1 MNSNQNV
8 VPSKLYTTEAANS
21 QKQTKDD
28 LEKEDPTPEKG
39 VEVLLGSKIKDGD
52 DSSDNA

>member
-21 QKQTKDD
+21 QKQTKDE
-28 LEKEDPTPEKG
+28 LEQEDPSKEDG
-39 VEVLLGSKIKDGD
+39 LDVLLGSKKEDGD
-52 DSSDNA
+52 NSNSNA